1 MLLLLLCSE
10 SWELAESVGWLG
22 KEETAHKVVLVG
34 GKRGQ
39 AVPDTRI
46 LLRPKEAA
54 WGEGREEREDEGKE
68 LPLVLSRGHSEV
80 TTLAGSIWAPA
91 GGE

>member
-1 MLLLLLCSE
+1 M
-10 SWELAESVGWLG
+10 
-22 KEETAHKVVLVG
+22 VLVG

-46 LLRPKEAA
+46 LLRPKEAV
-54 WGEGREEREDEGKE
+54 WGEGREEREDEGNE
-68 LPLVLSRGHSEV
+68 LPLVPSGAHSEV
-80 TTLAGSIWAPA
+80 TTLAGSIWAPV